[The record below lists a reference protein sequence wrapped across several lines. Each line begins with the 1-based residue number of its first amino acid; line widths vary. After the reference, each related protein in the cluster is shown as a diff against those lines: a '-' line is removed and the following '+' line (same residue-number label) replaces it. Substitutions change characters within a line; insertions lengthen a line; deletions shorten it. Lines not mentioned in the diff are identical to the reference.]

1 MKNLIPDVSIIIPV
15 YNGERFLK
23 ETIDSLIT
31 TNHKIKIEIIV
42 VNDGST
48 DSTQQILDQYQDK
61 IKYFYQENSGQSSAI
76 NFGLKKAT
84 GRYCSIVNSDDP
96 ILDTEIYEI
105 SSNILDTKEG
115 VIATYPNWVI
125 IDEESSIIRN
135 VEVVDYSEM
144 ELVGKFNCII
154 GPGGVFRTNV
164 GRSAGGWD
172 TSIKYIPDYD
182 FWLKLSRFGTFEKIP
197 RTLAAWRHHSE
208 SISVKS
214 KNFKMANERIS
225 VIENFINS
233 YKLDKKMR
241 NSALS
246 YVYYSAAVLSYF
258 DPSINARHLFWKS
271 VRINPKIIFDK
282 KLTSNLYLMAYPYS
296 RKILQFI
303 KYKID

>member
-1 MKNLIPDVSIIIPV
+1 MENLHPVVSVIIPV
-15 YNGERFLK
+15 FNGERFLK
-23 ETIDSLIT
+23 ETIDSLINEKSK
-31 TNHKIKIEIIV
+31 TNIEIIA

-48 DSTQQILDQYQDK
+48 DSTQHILEQYGDQ
-61 IKYFYQENSGQSSAI
+61 IKYYYQENSGQSSAI
-76 NFGLKKAT
+76 NFGIEKAN
-84 GRYCSIVNSDDP
+84 GKYCSIVNSDDP

-105 SSNILDTKEG
+105 SSKILDAKED

-125 IDEESSIIRN
+125 IDEEGAIIRN
-135 VEVVDYSEM
+135 IDVVDYSEL

-154 GPGGVFRTNV
+154 GPGGVFRTNI
-164 GRSAGGWD
+164 GRSVGGWD

-182 FWLKLSRFGTFEKIP
+182 FWLKLSRFGIFEKIP

-225 VIENFINS
+225 VIENFISTNN
-233 YKLDKKMR
+233 LDKKMR

-258 DPSINARHLFWKS
+258 DPNIDARHLFWKS
-271 VRINPKIIFDK
+271 VRINPKIIFNK

-303 KYKID
+303 KYKIN